1 MNKLIVEFEKH
12 EVVKDFMDIFDVY
25 HTNLGGYR
33 YSKDGSPCYQL
44 NGMLIMFEEQQKKI
58 DLLEKELTE
67 TQVFLNKQNHIKQIK
82 IDELQSRVVE
92 LTKAMSEVQMMSHKS
107 ISYEHDLFD
116 KGWNQ
121 ASKQVV
127 INIHRLTGIG
137 EGLLK

>member
-1 MNKLIVEFEKH
+1 MNT
-12 EVVKDFMDIFDVY
+12 FDGY
-25 HTNLGGYR
+25 YTNLGGYHYR
-33 YSKDGSPCYQL
+33 KDRSPCYYL
-44 NGMLIMFEEQQKKI
+44 NGMLTMFEEQQKKI
-58 DLLEKELTE
+58 DLLETELTE
-67 TQVFLNKQNHIKQIK
+67 TQAFLNKQNHVKQTK
-82 IDELQSRVVE
+82 IDVLQSRVVE
-92 LTKAMSEVQMMSHKS
+92 LTKTLSEVQMMSHKS